1 MPQVRAETAEGRDLD
16 GRGGGTAVFARLNPI
31 RVPVCIEGMVFRLV
45 LVLGA
50 GLLSGCAA
58 GSTQTAAVP
67 AAPAAPVGLEQPA
80 AQPAL
85 RWPVRTVPHVDLW
98 LHSFAMLS
106 DDSSTVP
113 LYRRGYR
120 DSITVI
126 KNQRNLL
133 TALDGN
139 RETLIKGL
147 RRNGYLGAQFL
158 PFGFANWEE
167 LRASAEQFLQLAG
180 DVRRAPTREAA
191 MRMQQFASVFGSA
204 TDREWLR
211 LFLTGVQDEGARFF
225 LPEHQRQL
233 RERAATITAV
243 DSLWQKVYRD
253 KFERFLNNTSQ
264 RQGDMVLSLPIGG
277 EGRTG
282 PGYTGRTMVAVTYPA
297 RPADAVQVL
306 LVFAHEATGA
316 LVGPVVSDNTTP
328 AEQRSGVADK
338 YVSSAQVQAG
348 AMLLAKLA
356 PELLAPYQR
365 YYLAQSGQ
373 RVEGALAASFERSFS
388 LPGIIRDALSR
399 QIDIVLSGI

>member
-1 MPQVRAETAEGRDLD
+1 MSFRF
-16 GRGGGTAVFARLNPI
+16 VF
-31 RVPVCIEGMVFRLV
+31 
-45 LVLGA
+45 VLGV
-50 GLLSGCAA
+50 GLLSGCA
-58 GSTQTAAVP
+58 S
-67 AAPAAPVGLEQPA
+67 AAPVSTSSAPPPAVSPPGSADSPAPQPA
-80 AQPAL
+80 V

-98 LHSFAMLS
+98 LHAFAMLS
-106 DDSSTVP
+106 DDSSAVP

-139 RETLIKGL
+139 RETLMKGL
-147 RRNGYLGAQFL
+147 RRSGYLGAQFL
-158 PFGFANWEE
+158 PFVFANWEE
-167 LRASAEQFLQLAG
+167 MRASAEQFLQLDG
-180 DVRRAPTREAA
+180 EVRRAPSREAA
-191 MRMQQFASVFGSA
+191 MRMQPFAATFASA
-204 TDREWLR
+204 ADREWLR
-211 LFLTGVQDEGARFF
+211 LFLTGVQDEGTRFF
-225 LPEHQRQL
+225 LPEHQRML
-233 RERAATITAV
+233 RERASTITVV

-316 LVGPVVSDNTTP
+316 LVGPVVGDNTTP
-328 AEQRSGVADK
+328 AEQRSGVADR

-365 YYLAQSGQ
+365 YYLAQAGQ
-373 RVEGALAASFERSFS
+373 RVEGAMAAAFERSFP
-388 LPGIIRDALSR
+388 LPSIIRDALSR